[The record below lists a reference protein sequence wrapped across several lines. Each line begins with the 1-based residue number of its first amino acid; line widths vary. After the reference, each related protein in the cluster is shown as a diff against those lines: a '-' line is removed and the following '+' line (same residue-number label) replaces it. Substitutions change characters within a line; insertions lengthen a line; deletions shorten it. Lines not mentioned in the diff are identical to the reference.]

1 MNRAQVGLFNRD
13 MLRSIKER
21 WHEGGIGVIYVH
33 FRVGNTAAESTLQI
47 WESTESGLFWRQR
60 LEWDYFYFF
69 DRQQNEE
76 PIIRVIEKA
85 MERLIASLRK
95 SSTKVQNGN
104 YPDTDLEV
112 SIGLSVAYPP
122 ATGRSSESVVYRM
135 LLDAMEQSAYNVT
148 LGMDRHESM
157 KESMQAIESF
167 GHLTGAGEC
176 MQSIPHAHV
185 LALHSRTVRIG
196 ALAAPFPIFPAR
208 ARVSEVAYLFDTN
221 AKAQGAVIVDKG
233 RPIGILMKEKL
244 HQMLAGQ
251 FGLPLYWNRP
261 IERIMNNQP
270 LIVDE
275 QLTVEHVSQL
285 AMARDFSQLYD
296 VVLITRDGQMAGAA
310 TIRSILE
317 CITTLRT
324 EAARTA
330 NPLTGLPGN
339 EEIQL
344 ELSRRIGQAEPFA
357 VVYADLDYFKW
368 YNDTF
373 GFGLGDNL
381 IRYLGDMLRRE
392 LDQLGEGYDFV
403 GHIGGDDFIVV
414 MRAEAAEH
422 LCQAMIK
429 RFDNGIKAFYGGA
442 QVTTVEDREGN
453 LIEQEGVTLSL
464 SLMLWD
470 GKVALAADDIPRI
483 AAKLKKQ
490 AKALKGSVYVMD
502 QIRGMHHGEERN
514 GN

>member
-1 MNRAQVGLFNRD
+1 MNGVGVGLFNQD

-21 WHEGGIGVIYVH
+21 WHEGGIGVIYVR
-33 FRVGNTAAESTLQI
+33 FLLGNTSAESALQL
-47 WESTESGLFWRQR
+47 WESTETRLFWRQR
-60 LEWDYFYFF
+60 LEWDYFYLF
-69 DRQQNEE
+69 DRQPKDE

-85 MERLIASLRK
+85 KERLIDRLRK
-95 SSTKVQNGN
+95 SDAKKENGT

-112 SIGLSVAYPP
+112 SIGLSAAYPP

-148 LGMDRHESM
+148 LGRNRQDPMSEGRQVID
-157 KESMQAIESF
+157 SF
-167 GHLTGAGEC
+167 GQLAGAGESV
-176 MQSIPHAHV
+176 QQIHLSG
-185 LALHSRTVRIG
+185 LHSRTIRIG
-196 ALAAPFPIFPAR
+196 ALAAPYPIFPAR

-296 VVLITRDGQMAGAA
+296 VVLITKDGQMAGAA

-317 CITTLRT
+317 CMTALRT

-344 ELSRRIGQAEPFA
+344 ELSRRIGHGQPFA

-368 YNDTF
+368 YNDSF

-381 IRYLGDMLRRE
+381 IRYLGDMLRKE
-392 LDQLGEGYDFV
+392 LDQLGVGDDFV

-414 MRAEAAEH
+414 MRAEAAEY

-429 RFDNGIKAFYGGA
+429 RFDSGIKAFYGGA

-502 QIRGMHHGEERN
+502 QIIGMHHGEERN